1 MTKKNLDK
9 IKNIDSEEPQALNN
23 DNTATSESQNKDD
36 LALQSDSTASNAVDL
51 QEHSSEDGLQIQN
64 TVTEIENQNLK
75 GNENQEKQKN
85 LKKDFLQFLKFL
97 AFSLSAGVIQIL
109 SFELLY
115 TWTKALPWW
124 PSYLISVVLSVIW
137 NFTFNRKFTF
147 KSATNVPLA
156 MALVFLFY
164 CAFTPASVFGGDA
177 LEGIGWNGTL
187 VTFLM
192 MVINF
197 ITEFFYDKFVVFN
210 DKVINKILSKFS
222 SLKSTDGESEEGSEK
237 KDEESKEGN
246 LNSTLK
252 GTENLSSIE
261 DAKNISSEE

>member
-23 DNTATSESQNKDD
+23 DNTSTLEGQNKDE
-36 LALQSDSTASNAVDL
+36 LTLQSDNTASNAVDL
-51 QEHSSEDGLQIQN
+51 QEHSSEEDLHIQN
-64 TVTEIENQNLK
+64 TESGNQNLQ
-75 GNENQEKQKN
+75 GAESQEKQKN

-124 PSYLISVVLSVIW
+124 PSYLISVALSVIW

-156 MALVFLFY
+156 MTLVFLFY

-222 SLKSTDGESEEGSEK
+222 RSKSNDG
-237 KDEESKEGN
+237 ESKEGSDEKDEKSKDGTQ
-246 LNSTLK
+246 NSTSED
-252 GTENLSSIE
+252 TENLSNIE
-261 DAKNISSEE
+261 DAKNINSEE